1 MPGNYRPPP
10 LADSATPRPEEQPLT
25 ASSNPIHIAIDV
37 RRVRDFGI
45 GTYIR
50 NLVRALSRLDQ
61 HNRYTLVAHPDDV
74 NEFTGLGDNFRLAP
88 VSEPD
93 RGLRY
98 NLQLPGYYRSLKAS
112 LYHIP
117 LNSVPWRMP
126 RPYVLTIHDM
136 STLMFPARKDLRYTL
151 HQERYRRGAARAARI
166 ITVSNATRRDI
177 EAVLRVPSG
186 KISTIYSAP
195 DAVFTMNGAPA
206 QEKDIL
212 ERYSIT
218 FPYILYAGTIR
229 VHKNIPRLVEAF
241 AVLRHDLENHPVYRD
256 LRLVIIGDELSKN
269 PAVRRAVA
277 LSRIEPAVRFLG
289 FVPSDTLRVFYSA
302 AEAFA
307 FPSLYE
313 GFGLA
318 PLEAMACG
326 TPVIASN
333 LPSLIEA
340 LGDAAELVS
349 PDNVFDIERGLREVL
364 LNPERRAQLVAA
376 GHVQAKRFQWDA
388 TAQQVLS
395 IYREVAE
402 NMSSQ

>member
-1 MPGNYRPPP
+1 MPASAHP
-10 LADSATPRPEEQPLT
+10 L
-25 ASSNPIHIAIDV
+25 HIAIDV

-50 NLVRALSRLDQ
+50 NLSRALSDLDQ
-61 HNRYTLVAHPDDV
+61 ENRYTLVAHPQDAYL
-74 NEFTGLGDNFRLAP
+74 FSGLGSNFHISS
-88 VSEPD
+88 VTTPD
-93 RGLRY
+93 TGMRY
-98 NLQLPGYYRSLKAS
+98 NLQLSGSFRALQAS

-136 STLMFPARKDLRYTL
+136 STLMFPDRKDLRYTL
-151 HQERYRRGAARAARI
+151 HQERYRRGAARAARV
-166 ITVSNATRRDI
+166 ITVSNSTRRDI
-177 EAVLRVPSG
+177 EAVLHVPAQ

-195 DAVFTMNGAPA
+195 DFAFTDPTGETG
-206 QEKDIL
+206 QKRDIL

-218 FPYILYAGTIR
+218 FPYILYAGRTR

-241 AVLRHDLENHPVYRD
+241 AVLRHDLENHPVYHD

-277 LSRIEPAVRFLG
+277 VSRIEPAVRFLG
-289 FVPSDTLRVFYSA
+289 FVPFETLRVFYSA

-364 LNPERRAQLVAA
+364 LNPERRAQMVTA
-376 GHVQAKRFQWDA
+376 GHAQAKRFQWDA
-388 TAQQVLS
+388 TARQVLS
-395 IYREVAE
+395 IYHEVAADIS
-402 NMSSQ
+402 NK

>member
-1 MPGNYRPPP
+1 MPAQIDP
-10 LADSATPRPEEQPLT
+10 L
-25 ASSNPIHIAIDV
+25 HIAIDV

-50 NLVRALSRLDQ
+50 NLTRALSRIDQ
-61 HNRYTLVAHPDDV
+61 HNRYTLLAQPTDVETFEGLGENFRIAPVATPD
-74 NEFTGLGDNFRLAP
+74 TGLQ
-88 VSEPD
+88 
-93 RGLRY
+93 Y
-98 NLQLPGYYRSLKAS
+98 NLQVPGLFHSLNAS
-112 LYHIP
+112 LFHIP

-126 RPYVLTIHDM
+126 RPYIVTIHDM
-136 STLMFPARKDLRYTL
+136 SSLMFPARKDLRYTL
-151 HQERYRRGAARAARI
+151 HQARYQRGVARAARI

-177 EAVLRVPSG
+177 EAVLHVPAER
-186 KISTIYSAP
+186 ISTIYSAP
-195 DAVFTMNGAPA
+195 DPAFTPMQDDAP
-206 QEKDIL
+206 QRRDIL

-218 FPYILYAGTIR
+218 YPYILYAGTIR

-241 AVLRHDLENHPVYRD
+241 AVLRHDLENHPVYNN

-277 LSRIEPAVRFLG
+277 HSRIEPAVRFLG
-289 FVPSDTLRVFYSA
+289 FVPFETLRVFYSA

-326 TPVIASN
+326 TPVVASN
-333 LPSLIEA
+333 LPSLVEA
-340 LGDAAELVS
+340 LGEAAELVS

-364 LNPERRAQLVAA
+364 LNPQRRASLCEA
-376 GHVQAKRFQWDA
+376 GRAHAKRFQWES
-388 TAQQVLS
+388 TARQVLS
-395 IYREVAE
+395 IYTDVAA
-402 NMSSQ
+402 SIPPK